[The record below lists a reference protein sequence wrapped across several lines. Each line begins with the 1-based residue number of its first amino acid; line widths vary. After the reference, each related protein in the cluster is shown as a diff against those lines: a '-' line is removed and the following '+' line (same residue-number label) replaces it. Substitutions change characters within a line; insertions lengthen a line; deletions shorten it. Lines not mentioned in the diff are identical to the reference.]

1 MLVNSLRIGWHARGN
16 HCNIGHTGQG
26 LHCSSDKP
34 GPIAHLA
41 VLVKVQKGPE
51 MLAMMWRYA
60 SSVSLI
66 ESGGCSQ
73 HGMSCGPFLSGDSS
87 IIFKHSKIKKE
98 PCSLMC
104 V

>member
-1 MLVNSLRIGWHARGN
+1 MPVATTATLGTQARASIAPVIN
-16 HCNIGHTGQG
+16 QG
-26 LHCSSDKP
+26 LSH
-34 GPIAHLA
+34 ILQ